1 MSVSTLPVAP
11 APAPST
17 AADLRAQLV
26 LSHDAVTVDAV
37 LASVAALLRDA
48 TASALPEI
56 TRRYGWAYG
65 QAWQHGRT
73 RIAEQLTA
81 AVPAVPAVRIPQQ
94 RTAA

>member
-1 MSVSTLPVAP
+1 MLTQIAP
-11 APAPST
+11 APAAPST

-26 LSHDAVTVDAV
+26 VSHDAATVDAV
-37 LASVAALLRDA
+37 LASVAAWLDA
-48 TASALPEI
+48 STAAGVGRV
-56 TRRYGWAYG
+56 RRHGFDYARGWEF
-65 QAWQHGRT
+65 GRT